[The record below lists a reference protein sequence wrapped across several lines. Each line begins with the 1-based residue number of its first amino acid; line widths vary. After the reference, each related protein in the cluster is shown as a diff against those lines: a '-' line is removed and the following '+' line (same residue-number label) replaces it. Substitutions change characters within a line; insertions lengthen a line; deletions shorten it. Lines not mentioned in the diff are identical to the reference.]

1 MTADV
6 DRTAPTGREMTLR
19 PRERHEALQEASRE
33 QETAAWKTE
42 YAVRAGIEGTISERV
57 RGFGLLLPVRWL
69 VEGPS
74 SSRDHGSADES
85 SRDCPPG
92 LPVSHTWRRESRDP
106 PGSPW

>member
-1 MTADV
+1 MFRAGNGRSKVHLGETCEDGEVHLITNVETTTAVTADV

-57 RGFGLLLPVRWL
+57 RGSACAAAGTLACRRPVFI
-69 VEGPS
+69 
-74 SSRDHGSADES
+74 
-85 SRDCPPG
+85 
-92 LPVSHTWRRESRDP
+92 T
-106 PGSPW
+106 